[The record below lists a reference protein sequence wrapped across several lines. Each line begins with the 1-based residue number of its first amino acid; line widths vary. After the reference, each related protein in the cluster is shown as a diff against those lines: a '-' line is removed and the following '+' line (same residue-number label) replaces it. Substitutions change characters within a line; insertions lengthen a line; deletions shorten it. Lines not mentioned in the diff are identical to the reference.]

1 VRAGPDQTFEEG
13 AIMTGSP
20 QAGTASPTASIP
32 AHPSRQLPPRWR
44 NLLLTAHIVVAVG
57 VLGTDLVLLTLAVS
71 GLASRDPELVRAS
84 YLAMGLLAEAVLL
97 PLALAALLTGIL
109 LGLGTGWRLTRHW
122 WVLAKLVLTIAVA
135 TAAVFVLRPALDR
148 AAAQAL
154 QLPLAELPAAGI
166 GRVGVAVT
174 LAPVG
179 ALLVLVAIVTLA
191 VFKPWGQT
199 RFRRR

>member
-1 VRAGPDQTFEEG
+1 
-13 AIMTGSP
+13 MTGSP

-32 AHPSRQLPPRWR
+32 AHPSRRLPPRWR
-44 NLLLTAHIVVAVG
+44 NLLLTTHIVVAVG
-57 VLGTDLVLLTLAVS
+57 VLGTDLVLLTLSVTGLVS
-71 GLASRDPELVRAS
+71 GDPELVRAG
-84 YLAMGLLAEAVLL
+84 YLAVGLLAEAVLL

-122 WVLAKLVLTIAVA
+122 WVLTKLVLTIAVA

-179 ALLVLVAIVTLA
+179 ALGVLVAIVTLA